1 MNVGLGR
8 HVYGVAAIF
17 FAILAMVWQDFNTW
31 QQVRPFGNMAHR
43 EILLYVVAAIQLL
56 GGVAVQLPKTARIGA
71 WALGTMYLAFALLW
85 VPFIVSHPRVYDSWG
100 NFFEQ
105 FSLVSAALI
114 VLACGDGDRSTSK
127 PFVARLGYLG
137 FGVCVVSFTLEQLFY
152 LQGTAQFVPNWIPP
166 GKMFWAVTT
175 TVAFAI
181 AAVAL
186 LTGYLSLLAAR
197 LVTAMIVGFQ
207 FLVWLPAPFAD
218 PHKQINWVGNAQ
230 NLAIAGAAW
239 IVADFLAQN
248 RQVGRV
254 FHKQE
259 VPQGMYTAD

>member
-1 MNVGLGR
+1 MNVRLGR

-17 FAILAMVWQDFNTW
+17 FAILAVVWQDFNSW
-31 QQVRPFGNMAHR
+31 QQIHPLGAFAHR
-43 EILLYVVAAIQLL
+43 EILLYFVAAVQLV

-71 WALGTMYLAFALLW
+71 AALGTMYLAFALLW
-85 VPFIVSHPRVYDSWG
+85 VPFIVSHPRIYDSWG

-105 FSLVSAALI
+105 FSLVSGALI
-114 VLACGDGDRSTSK
+114 VFAYGNGDRSSK

-166 GKMFWAVTT
+166 GKMFWAVIT
-175 TVAFAI
+175 TVAFAL
-181 AAVAL
+181 AALAL

-197 LVTAMIVGFQ
+197 MLTAMIVGFQ

-239 IVADFLAQN
+239 MVADFLAQN
-248 RQVGRV
+248 RQVSQAFRR
-254 FHKQE
+254 QE
-259 VPQGMYTAD
+259 VAQELYTAK